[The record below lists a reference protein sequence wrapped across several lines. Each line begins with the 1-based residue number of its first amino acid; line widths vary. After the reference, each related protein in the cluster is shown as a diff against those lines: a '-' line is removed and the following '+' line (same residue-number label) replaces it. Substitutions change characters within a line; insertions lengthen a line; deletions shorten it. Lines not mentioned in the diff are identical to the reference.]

1 MADEPSGGGGVTP
14 NPPSP
19 VMGTPGQSGVTP
31 ATTPALAQEDAL
43 KRIADLERSL
53 GNAKEENDRHS
64 KRLSAYEKAEKEA
77 EAAKKAAEDAQ
88 KTELE
93 RIKEQHQ
100 EAEAR
105 IKQQQQQLVM
115 AQVKLVAK
123 DKGIINPELIAP
135 VVERKLEYDKDG
147 EPTNLEAVLDELIKG
162 NPYLVKPAEPAPSPA
177 QTATPPAVPTPAIPA
192 MNPGRSSIP
201 GPGTNP
207 TGKPTR
213 LSDLEW
219 SR

>member
-1 MADEPSGGGGVTP
+1 MADETSGGGGVTP
-14 NPPSP
+14 NPSSP
-19 VMGTPGQSGVTP
+19 VTGTPASSGATP
-31 ATTPALAQEDAL
+31 PAKPQLTIEESL
-43 KRIADLERSL
+43 KRIAELEHSQN
-53 GNAKEENDRHS
+53 NAKEELERHR
-64 KRLSAYEKAEKEA
+64 KKLSAYEKAEKEA

-100 EAEAR
+100 DAEAR

-115 AQVKLVAK
+115 AQVKLLAK

-147 EPTNLEAVLDELIKG
+147 ELTNLEAVLDELIKG
-162 NPYLVKPAEPAPSPA
+162 NPYLVKPAETAPSPA
-177 QTATPPAVPTPAIPA
+177 QTAPTQPVPTLPPFA
-192 MNPGRSSIP
+192 GRSSIP
-201 GPGTNP
+201 GPGGNP

>member
-1 MADEPSGGGGVTP
+1 MSEPNTSPGTGATP
-14 NPPSP
+14 TPEPAT
-19 VMGTPGQSGVTP
+19 GTPAQSGATP
-31 ATTPALAQEDAL
+31 ATTPALTTEELL
-43 KRIADLERSL
+43 KRISDLEHSHK
-53 GNAKEENDRHS
+53 NATEEVERHR
-64 KRLSAYEKAEKEA
+64 KKLSAYEKAEKER
-77 EAAKKAAEDAQ
+77 EALKQAAEDA
-88 KTELE
+88 E
-93 RIKEQHQ
+93 RSEIERVKKQHQ
-100 EAEAR
+100 DAEAR

-115 AQVKLVAK
+115 AQVKLLAK

-177 QTATPPAVPTPAIPA
+177 QTATPPAQQTPAIPA

-201 GPGTNP
+201 GPGGNP